1 MYITPQAFSFETYRV
16 KMKAF
21 YCIIIIILNN
31 IIHVSQIIIPVYSL
45 KFSLNY
51 KSIWQL
57 YKWMNINMATYMF
70 VNNAVNFLYNIKIHL
85 QRTLYIQV
93 SEHKQNNYDKKFPAF

>member
-1 MYITPQAFSFETYRV
+1 MYY
-16 KMKAF
+16 
-21 YCIIIIILNN
+21 ILNN

-51 KSIWQL
+51 KSIWKL
-57 YKWMNINMATYMF
+57 NKWMNINMATYMS
-70 VNNAVNFLYNIKIHL
+70 VNNAVNFFYNIKIHL

-93 SEHKQNNYDKKFPAF
+93 SEHKQIIMTKRSMHFKSFLHFK